1 MVTGVLSS
9 RNLIYHS
16 KEENAHEGKCFCVV
30 AVIFS
35 YFGIFALTFLKYL
48 TRPYASQNHCCR
60 SSQCIKIFSLKS
72 FFVAFGLNILTL
84 QHSLQIKN
92 RGKLNKINAFS
103 SFWQQ
108 NVFTEIQICKLEVH
122 IILAIL
128 IRDVFRTQLSIYD
141 EAF

>member
-1 MVTGVLSS
+1 MHRKTIVAEAHSA
-9 RNLIYHS
+9 LILAIS
-16 KEENAHEGKCFCVV
+16 LEN
-30 AVIFS
+30 I
-35 YFGIFALTFLKYL
+35 
-48 TRPYASQNHCCR
+48 
-60 SSQCIKIFSLKS
+60 SLKS
-72 FFVAFGLNILTL
+72 FFGLNILTL

-128 IRDVFRTQLSIYD
+128 IRDVCRTQLSIYD